1 MENRVNENGL
11 NLLKS
16 FEKLRLRAYDDFQ
29 PNRELTALTKIVG
42 TLTIGWGHTGR
53 DVKFNSVWTKE
64 KSDIELLNDIK
75 NAETIV
81 QNLLKRKVNDNE
93 YSALVSFAYNSGGG
107 YVSRKTGKWT
117 PYELWRFVNENNIM
131 IKEKWISTAITSKGV
146 KMKGLINRR
155 NAEVKLFFK
164 KI

>member
-42 TLTIGWGHTGR
+42 TLTIGWGHTGS